1 NVIEAI
7 DVLKRFIDK
16 AKLLTDSEEHSDEP
30 NLKRLLEYIDSHYME
45 SISLSSLADHF
56 HFNPSYLSTY
66 FSTHKGEGFSEYLNK
81 VRIERAIDLLQEKN
95 IPISEISHLVGYSD
109 HSYFCKVFK
118 KSTGMSPS
126 SYQKQFFSH
135 GK

>member
-1 NVIEAI
+1 NMNYPVQALEKEKYSYFTEIDQAGNVIEAI

-16 AKLLTDSEEHSDEP
+16 AKLLIDSEEHSDEP

-81 VRIERAIDLLQEKN
+81 VRIERAIDL
-95 IPISEISHLVGYSD
+95 
-109 HSYFCKVFK
+109 
-118 KSTGMSPS
+118 
-126 SYQKQFFSH
+126 
-135 GK
+135 